1 MPQRKVCILHGAQNV
16 IFKICGQM
24 ANSHKGKNLMQS
36 FPYFFKRKVIRC
48 TKELKTTNVYRVL
61 APGTRFNRRVDLLDM
76 LSFTWSK
83 SISFCLWVDYLVS
96 CAVVICFS
104 WVHGCHTKLRQ
115 TTQITHSKSN
125 NCFNLN
131 PVVRWHHFLMPVLL
145 GLQLLQAHW

>member
-1 MPQRKVCILHGAQNV
+1 MLF
-16 IFKICGQM
+16 FKFVARWQIPTKEKTWC
-24 ANSHKGKNLMQS
+24 NRFLI
-36 FPYFFKRKVIRC
+36 FFKRKVIRY

-61 APGTRFNRRVDLLDM
+61 APGTGFNRRVDLFDV

-104 WVHGCHTKLRQ
+104 WVHGCHTKLHQ